1 MKTIA
6 VSLIA
11 ALMISLAIPALANA
25 ADRGRGPGHRRL
37 TVNQDDQ
44 RRRPRQNVQRQ
55 ERRHNGGPS
64 MNAHRRPGPGAG
76 RDRGHIRPG
85 GPGRGGPGHNGRGY
99 APRSGR
105 RHDRSAYHAPARR
118 HGRRHVGPPPR
129 RHYRHRREV
138 VYVQQAPSYS
148 CGSSSSGVSFGVN
161 LPNGGSFGIDTSG
174 GGLSFGITLPG
185 F

>member
-25 ADRGRGPGHRRL
+25 AGRGRGPGHRRL

-64 MNAHRRPGPGAG
+64 MSGSHRRPGPGASRACALG
-76 RDRGHIRPG
+76 REASDKRP
-85 GPGRGGPGHNGRGY
+85 
-99 APRSGR
+99 
-105 RHDRSAYHAPARR
+105 
-118 HGRRHVGPPPR
+118 
-129 RHYRHRREV
+129 
-138 VYVQQAPSYS
+138 
-148 CGSSSSGVSFGVN
+148 
-161 LPNGGSFGIDTSG
+161 
-174 GGLSFGITLPG
+174 
-185 F
+185 